1 MQRNKALKFAIILFI
16 LLLVVFSVFI
26 LFPRKYTLLDGGT
39 HVYESFGF
47 GAIYKIE
54 DRHRIC
60 SEDGFSYYEVGK
72 VITVLDHEIY
82 NNAHIDYESKSVSYH
97 SPEVMEN
104 QRIID
109 EYFDSLERNSQTSEE

>member
-1 MQRNKALKFAIILFI
+1 MQRNKALKFAFILII

-60 SEDGFSYYEVGK
+60 SEDGYSYYEVGK
-72 VITVLDHEIY
+72 VNTVLDHEIY

-104 QRIID
+104 QRKID
-109 EYFDSLERNSQTSEE
+109 DYFDSLERNSQTSEE

>member
-1 MQRNKALKFAIILFI
+1 MQRNKTLKFAFILFI
-16 LLLVVFSVFI
+16 VLLVIFSVFI
-26 LFPRKYTLLDGGT
+26 LFPRKYPLLDGGT
-39 HVYESFGF
+39 RVYESFGF
-47 GAIYKIE
+47 GAIYMIE

-60 SEDGFSYYEVGK
+60 SEDGYSYYEVGK

>member
-1 MQRNKALKFAIILFI
+1 MKSNKTLRFALILF
-16 LLLVVFSVFI
+16 VVLFVIFSVFI

-60 SEDGFSYYEVGK
+60 SEDGYSYYEVGK

-97 SPEVMEN
+97 SPEVKEN
-104 QRIID
+104 QRLID
-109 EYFDSLERNSQTSEE
+109 DFLDSLESDSTFN

>member
-1 MQRNKALKFAIILFI
+1 MQRNKTLKFAFILFI
-16 LLLVVFSVFI
+16 VLLVIFSVFI

-39 HVYESFGF
+39 RVYESFGF
-47 GAIYKIE
+47 GAIYMIE

-60 SEDGFSYYEVGK
+60 SEDGYSYYEVGK

>member
-1 MQRNKALKFAIILFI
+1 MQRNKTLKFAFILFI
-16 LLLVVFSVFI
+16 VLLVVFSVFI
-26 LFPRKYTLLDGGT
+26 LFPRKYTLKDGGT
-39 HVYESFGF
+39 RVYESFGF
-47 GAIYKIE
+47 GAIYMIE

-60 SEDGFSYYEVGK
+60 SEDGYSYYEVGK

-97 SPEVMEN
+97 SPEVEEGL
-104 QRIID
+104 RIAN